1 MYECAMSNAANDQ
14 PFWHLDDGFSLFVG
28 PLQRNKLHAH
38 ATAVFLAGVYGPF
51 RLRIDR
57 SDWQTCRTAVI
68 PAGVAYEFDL
78 AGQPLAVLYLEP
90 DLAGPHA
97 LMRLLDD
104 QSVESGAVLGQNGQ
118 FALMREIY
126 EDRNSGDWASRA
138 LTDLISFSGRA
149 ACKDIDPRMAK
160 VVKELSAGPQES
172 LPLQDYAR
180 SVGLSASRFQ
190 HLFTATVG
198 VPFRR
203 YRSWHRLRTA
213 IRSIVAGS
221 NFTNAAHEAGF
232 CDQAH
237 FAKCFHK
244 TFGAPASPTLKN
256 VRP

>member
-1 MYECAMSNAANDQ
+1 M
-14 PFWHLDDGFSLFVG
+14 
-28 PLQRNKLHAH
+28 
-38 ATAVFLAGVYGPF
+38 
-51 RLRIDR
+51 
-57 SDWQTCRTAVI
+57 
-68 PAGVAYEFDL
+68 
-78 AGQPLAVLYLEP
+78 AVLYLEP

-138 LTDLISFSGRA
+138 LTDLISFFGRA

-172 LPLQDYAR
+172 LPLQDCAR

>member
-1 MYECAMSNAANDQ
+1 MSNAAKDL

-28 PLQRNKLHAH
+28 PLRHNKLHAH

-57 SDWQTCRTAVI
+57 AGWRICRTAVV

-90 DLAGPHA
+90 DLACHHA
-97 LMRLLDD
+97 LMRLVGDHAI
-104 QSVESGAVLGQNGQ
+104 ENGAVLGKTGEI
-118 FALMREIY
+118 ALMREVY
-126 EDRNSGDWASRA
+126 EDHTSGDWAGRA
-138 LTDLISFSGRA
+138 LTDLISFSRRA
-149 ACKDIDPRMAK
+149 ARKDIDPRMAK
-160 VVKELSAGPQES
+160 VVKELSASPQDT
-172 LPLQDYAR
+172 LPVQEYAG

-190 HLFTATVG
+190 HVFTAEVG

-213 IRSIVAGS
+213 IRSIVAGNS
-221 NFTNAAHEAGF
+221 FTNAAHEAGF

-237 FAKCFHK
+237 FAHDFRR
-244 TFGAPASPTLKN
+244 TFGASASPTLKN
-256 VRP
+256 VRR